1 MSLHLISD
9 ASCDRSIPYLH
20 VNPSAAKIGRRQP
33 KMTRATAAEKMRRA
47 AEPAK
52 FTWRRRCIFSGKPKM
67 FQLVKKIKAVN
78 VTYN

>member
-52 FTWRRRCIFSGKPKM
+52 FT
-67 FQLVKKIKAVN
+67 
-78 VTYN
+78 